1 MRSTVVSAKTVEE
14 CVNKAL
20 DKLQAN
26 RNEVNIEV
34 INEAKQGFWV
44 CLEQRMLSLGCH

>member
-34 INEAKQGFWV
+34 INEAKQGFWA
-44 CLEQRMLSLGCH
+44 CLEQRTLSLECH